1 MNFKANILVE
11 TEGLSK
17 EAWLNYRR
25 MGVGG
30 SDVAALLGISRWKSE
45 LDLWLEK
52 TGQTDGLVV
61 ENEAMQWGTIMEPVI
76 RNHFAA
82 VTGKTVVEV
91 KAMLQHPQHSY
102 MLANID
108 GLTEDDNGN
117 PAILEVKTASEYKRS
132 EWENGIPVYYETQIQ
147 HYLAVTGVPTAYVAV
162 LIGGNTFKL
171 YEVDADEDVQRN
183 LITLEGQFWIMVQN
197 NIRPDIGGSDA
208 AAEWLNKMYKGGI
221 TEPLMLPQ
229 EALGLID
236 EYVAAAADEDSAKAR
251 KQAAANHLK
260 EMLGNHEKGQI
271 EGHTVGWKP
280 VTTERLDT
288 TALKAKEPEIVKKY
302 TKATTSRRFTVR

>member
-25 MGVGG
+25 MGIGG
-30 SDVAALLGISRWKSE
+30 SDVAALLGISKWKSE

-52 TGQTDGLVV
+52 TGQTDGLVM

-76 RNHFAA
+76 RDHFAA
-82 VTGKTVVEV
+82 VTGKRVVEV

-147 HYLAVTGVPTAYVAV
+147 HYLAVTGVPMAYVAV

-171 YEVDADEDVQRN
+171 YEVDADEGVQQK
-183 LITLEGQFWIMVQN
+183 LIALEGQFWIMVQN

-208 AAEWLNKMYKGGI
+208 AAEWLNKTYKGGI
-221 TEPLMLPQ
+221 SEPLMLPQ

-260 EMLGNHEKGQI
+260 EMLGDHEKGQI